1 MSDGLTLAQRM
12 RVAAAFQDQIVLRLD
27 RSSAHSLIKVL
38 ERETEVMRI
47 IDRQGDIYAALANMK
62 AQQDRVEQS
71 VFRVLALLA
80 WTLLFVPVIAR
91 WAS

>member
-12 RVAAAFQDQIVLRLD
+12 RVAAALQDQIVLRLD
-27 RSSAHSLIKVL
+27 KSAAHSLIKVL
-38 ERETEVMRI
+38 ERQAEVMRI
-47 IDRQGDIYAALANMK
+47 IDRQADLDAALANMK

-80 WTLLFVPVIAR
+80 WTMLFVPMVAR